1 MLTCDI
7 VQYYMPPIDTVNKDF
22 IKQVLADQKTLL
34 HESEVRQI
42 IVPKYEELSVKNLQ
56 NEMLRDPKVNVYFP
70 DQVEGHSHIDR
81 AYFFNIVNT
90 IYPEYMKKIIDY
102 AIDVRNKPE
111 ANEEKKEFI
120 LISDGWYDKL
130 MEHPFISSTNVFSI
144 NPLIE

>member
-1 MLTCDI
+1 
-7 VQYYMPPIDTVNKDF
+7 
-22 IKQVLADQKTLL
+22 
-34 HESEVRQI
+34 
-42 IVPKYEELSVKNLQ
+42 
-56 NEMLRDPKVNVYFP
+56 
-70 DQVEGHSHIDR
+70 
-81 AYFFNIVNT
+81 
-90 IYPEYMKKIIDY
+90 MKKIIDY